1 MPSSPHTSS
10 PASSAAFDI
19 SVVIPVFKAGRFLRR
34 CVESVLA
41 QPQVREVILVED
53 GSPDDSLEVGR
64 KLAAGHPGRVRLV
77 QHPDGGNHGAGASRN
92 LGAEIATSRFLAFLD
107 ADDYYLP
114 GRFARD
120 AEVFAAQ
127 PDAQG
132 VYNALGTAFEDEAGR
147 AWYRK
152 SGFPELTTMK
162 RAIAPSDLFFAMNP
176 IGAQGR
182 FSFDALT
189 LRREA
194 FMQSP
199 RFGNLKIGEDTLLL
213 VQMALLLRLYPGSI
227 HQPVALRGVHGG
239 NRVQDLKAVRAGTDQ
254 LFRALE
260 AWIETAPATSRHR
273 RSLWLAHL
281 SKAASRAEVRNILR
295 NHPALLLHPATPF
308 TLLRWTLCRRYPDD
322 PFLPG
327 LRRSRP

>member
-1 MPSSPHTSS
+1 MPSSPHTA
-10 PASSAAFDI
+10 PARPVAFDV

-34 CVESVLA
+34 GVESVLA
-41 QPQVREVILVED
+41 QAEVREVILVED
-53 GSPDDSLEVGR
+53 GSPDDSLDVGQR
-64 KLAAGHPGRVRLV
+64 LAAEHPGRVRLF

-114 GRFARD
+114 GRFVRD
-120 AEVFAAQ
+120 AEVFAAH
-127 PDAQG
+127 PDAEG
-132 VYNALGTAFEDEAGR
+132 VYHALGTAFEDEAGR

-162 RAIAPSDLFFAMNP
+162 RAVSPEQLFFMMNP
-176 IGAQGR
+176 IGPLGR

-194 FMQSP
+194 FLRTP

-213 VQMALLLRLYPGSI
+213 AQMALLLRLYPGCI
-227 HQPVALRGVHGG
+227 HRPVALRGVHGA
-239 NRVQDLKAVRAGTDQ
+239 NRIQDLKAVRAGTAA
-254 LFRALE
+254 LFHALE
-260 AWIETAPATSRHR
+260 SWIETVPATPRHR
-273 RSLWLAHL
+273 RALWLAHL
-281 SKAASRAEVRNILR
+281 SKATSHGEVREMLR
-295 NHPALLLHPATPF
+295 GHPSWLLHPVTVF

>member
-1 MPSSPHTSS
+1 MD
-10 PASSAAFDI
+10 FDV
-19 SVVIPVFKAGRFLRR
+19 SVVVPVYKAGRFLRR

-41 QPQVREVILVED
+41 QAEVREAILVED
-53 GSPDDSLEVGR
+53 GSPDDSLDIGR
-64 KLAAGHPGRVRLV
+64 RLEAEHPDRVRLV
-77 QHPDGGNHGAGASRN
+77 QHPDRGNHGAGASRN
-92 LGAEIATSRFLAFLD
+92 LGAEIATFRFLAFLD

-114 GRFARD
+114 ERFARD
-120 AEVFAAQ
+120 AEVFAAH
-127 PDAQG
+127 PEAEG

-147 AWYRK
+147 TWYRK

-162 RAIAPSDLFFAMNP
+162 RAVAPERLFFAMNP

-194 FMQSP
+194 FLRTP
-199 RFGNLKIGEDTLLL
+199 RFGSLAIGEDTLLL
-213 VQMALLLRLYPGSI
+213 VQLSLLLRLLPGRI
-227 HQPVALRGVHGG
+227 ARPVAMRGVHGG
-239 NRVQDLKAVRAGTDQ
+239 NRVQDLKALRTGADQ

-260 AWIETAPATSRHR
+260 AWIETTPTTPRHR
-273 RSLWLAHL
+273 RALWLAHL
-281 SKAASRAEVRNILR
+281 SKAAGHGEVRDVLR
-295 NHPALLLHPATPF
+295 AHPSLLLRPATAF

-322 PFLPG
+322 PLLPG